1 MIGIIVLIYVIDSDR
16 VSIKL
21 KNMKRK
27 VINSEL
33 LVVLFKDVYI
43 SKLFELFEVSGDWV
57 EIEFG

>member
-1 MIGIIVLIYVIDSDR
+1 
-16 VSIKL
+16 
-21 KNMKRK
+21 MKRK